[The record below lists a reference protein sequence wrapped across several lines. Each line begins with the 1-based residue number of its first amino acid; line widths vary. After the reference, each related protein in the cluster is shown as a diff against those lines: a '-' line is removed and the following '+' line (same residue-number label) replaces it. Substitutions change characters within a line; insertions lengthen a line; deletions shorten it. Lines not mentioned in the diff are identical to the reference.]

1 LEHPQIQRGLLHPPT
16 ASVACMNT
24 GEFVVLFDGGWLELE
39 GLPRVRVIGARHPV
53 PPDKPQTV
61 LSFGFIFEE
70 E

>member
-1 LEHPQIQRGLLHPPT
+1 
-16 ASVACMNT
+16 MNT
-24 GEFVVLFDGGWLELE
+24 GEFVALFDADWLELEE